1 MKPREWCYHVVI
13 AFLAFAAGS
22 CGSSDVA
29 QNLTAEDRFE
39 AGKKKFDDE
48 DYLEAIQD
56 FQAVTTQYPG
66 SAVADDAQ
74 YYLGEARFRR
84 GEYLLAAHE
93 YEMLKKTM
101 QASPFLAISSYK
113 IGLCYYHLSPKSP
126 LDQEHTKRAIEEF
139 QSFIEYFPTHELV
152 QDAEAKIRELNNK
165 LAKKDY
171 DTAIL
176 YMKMESYK
184 SATFYFDSVLEKFHD
199 SEYAEAAHLGKI
211 QALVARKRFDEAK
224 VEVEKFLSKYPDSKQ
239 KNEIQRLEN
248 LINNQLKEHSAMNG
262 EIVPRAHAR
271 GSVQ

>member
-1 MKPREWCYHVVI
+1 MNLRQFCFCFLVVS
-13 AFLAFAAGS
+13 LAFMAAS
-22 CGSSDVA
+22 CGSSEIA
-29 QNLTAEDRFE
+29 QNLTAEERFE
-39 AGKKKFDDE
+39 AGKQKFDDE

-74 YYLGEARFRR
+74 YYLGEARFLR

-93 YEMLKKTM
+93 YELLKKSM
-101 QASPFLAISSYK
+101 PASPFLAVSSYK
-113 IGLCYYHLSPKSP
+113 IGLCYYNLSPKSP
-126 LDQEHTKRAIEEF
+126 LDQEYTKKAIEEF

-152 QDAEAKIRELNNK
+152 PDAEAKIQELNNK
-165 LAKKDY
+165 LARKDY

-176 YMKMESYK
+176 YMKMENYK
-184 SATFYFDSVLEKFHD
+184 SATLYFDSVLEKFHD
-199 SEYAEAAHLGKI
+199 SEYAEAAHVGKI

-224 VEVEKFLSKYPDSKQ
+224 VEVEKFISQYPNSKYKD
-239 KNEIQRLEN
+239 EIQRLEI

-262 EIVPRAHAR
+262 ESVPPMHAT